1 MAKETR
7 ESGFN
12 WRLWLRAGFWICL
25 ILSASVAARAVSRL
39 TSNDPNFVLDRDA
52 GVAANS
58 PYFQIF
64 GLEHASRARVLRIFE
79 DDFGRN
85 IFRIPIDERRR
96 KLLAVDWIERASV
109 SRIWPN
115 RLAVR
120 VWERK
125 PVAFVNLTPPG
136 MRNHTSQLVLID
148 EYGVIL
154 NRPERL
160 HFSAPILSG
169 LYESQTEEQRRDR
182 LRHYLRLMDEL
193 GPLASQVSEVDLS
206 EPGNLQVSVNLEGR
220 AVNLAMG
227 DRNFRR
233 RLQDFLDHY
242 PEIRRKAG
250 GASSFDLQLDD
261 RITTS
266 E

>member
-1 MAKETR
+1 MAKEAR
-7 ESGFN
+7 DSGFN
-12 WRLWLRAGFWICL
+12 WFLLLRAVFWICL
-25 ILSASVAARAVSRL
+25 ILSAGAAARAVSQL
-39 TSNDPNFVLDRDA
+39 ASNDPHFVLDRDA

-58 PYFQIF
+58 PYFQIY
-64 GLEHASRARVLRIFE
+64 GLEHASLDHVLRIFE

-85 IFRIPIDERRR
+85 IFQIPIAERRR

-115 RLAVR
+115 RLTVR

-136 MRNHTSQLVLID
+136 ARNHTSQLVLID

-160 HFSAPILSG
+160 RFSAPILSG

-206 EPGNLQVSVNLEGR
+206 EPANLQVTVNLEGR
-220 AVNLAMG
+220 AVYLAMG
-227 DRNFRR
+227 DRNFKR

-242 PEIRRKAG
+242 PEIRRKSAG
-250 GASSFDLQLDD
+250 AAVFDLRLDD
-261 RITTS
+261 RITSS

>member
-1 MAKETR
+1 MAKEAPASR
-7 ESGFN
+7 FN

-25 ILSASVAARAVSRL
+25 LMSAGVAARAVGRL
-39 TSNDPNFVLDRDA
+39 ASTDPHFILDRDA

-58 PYFQIF
+58 TDFQIF
-64 GLEHASRARVLRIFE
+64 GLEHAQRARVLRVFA

-85 IFRIPIDERRR
+85 IFQIPIDERRR

-115 RLAVR
+115 RLSVR

-136 MRNHTSQLVLID
+136 GRNQSWRLALID
-148 EYGVIL
+148 AYGVIL
-154 NRPERL
+154 NRPARL
-160 HFSAPILSG
+160 KFSAPILTG
-169 LYESQTEEQRRDR
+169 LYASQTESQRQER
-182 LRHYLRLMDEL
+182 LRYYLRLMSEL
-193 GPLASQVSEVDLS
+193 GPLARQISEADLS
-206 EPGNLQVSVNLEGR
+206 EPDNLQVTVNLDGR
-220 AVNLAMG
+220 AIYLALG
-227 DRNFRR
+227 DRNFKR

-242 PEIRRKAG
+242 AEIHRKSRAT
-250 GASSFDLQLDD
+250 SFDLRLDD

>member
-1 MAKETR
+1 MAKEAR
-7 ESGFN
+7 ASGFN
-12 WRLWLRAGFWICL
+12 WRAWLRAGFWICL
-25 ILSASVAARAVSRL
+25 ILSAGVAARAVGRL
-39 TSNDPNFVLDRDA
+39 ASNDSHFILDRDA

-58 PYFQIF
+58 ADFQIF
-64 GLEHASRARVLRIFE
+64 GLEHASRARVLRIFA

-85 IFRIPIDERRR
+85 IFQIPIDERRR
-96 KLLAVDWIERASV
+96 KLLAIDWIERASV

-115 RLAVR
+115 RLTVR

-125 PVAFVNLTPPG
+125 PVAFVNLTSG
-136 MRNHTSQLVLID
+136 VRNQSAQLVLID
-148 EYGVIL
+148 AYGVIL

-169 LYESQTEEQRRDR
+169 LYESQTEDQRRDR

-193 GPLASQVSEVDLS
+193 GPLAKQVSEVDLS
-206 EPGNLQVSVNLEGR
+206 APENLQVSVKLEGR
-220 AVNLAMG
+220 AIYLAMG
-227 DRNFRR
+227 DRNFKR
-233 RLQDFLDHY
+233 RLEDFLDHY
-242 PEIRRKAG
+242 PEIHRKSG
-250 GASSFDLQLDD
+250 GASSFDLRLDD